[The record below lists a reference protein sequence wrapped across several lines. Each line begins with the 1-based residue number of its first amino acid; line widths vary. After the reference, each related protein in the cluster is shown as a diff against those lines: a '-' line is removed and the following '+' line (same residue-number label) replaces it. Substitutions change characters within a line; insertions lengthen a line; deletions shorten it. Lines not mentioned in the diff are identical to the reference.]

1 MNIAAKP
8 KQETVK
14 KVNKAN
20 RAVIVHKDPEEHI
33 GYKKRDIKR

>member
-8 KQETVK
+8 NPKTIK

-20 RAVIVHKDPEEHI
+20 RAVVVHKDQEERI

>member
-8 KQETVK
+8 NPEVVK

-20 RAVIVHKDPEEHI
+20 RAVVIKSDPEERI
-33 GYKKRDIKR
+33 GYKRDIKK

>member
-8 KQETVK
+8 KPETIK

-20 RAVIVHKDPEEHI
+20 RAVIVHRDPEERI
-33 GYKKRDIKR
+33 GYRKRDKK